1 MRKKN
6 LFKSML
12 MAICCVSVFAFV
24 ACSDDDDDKVNDTLK
39 ISPDEIEIV
48 TEETSKSVINNGVA
62 PYTIVVSDDDIA
74 TTTVDKDSIFVTGVK
89 KGAATITIT
98 DKNKFSG
105 KITVSVKDVPEL
117 LIFDKKEV
125 TIEGENEDV
134 VTVQGGTAPFTVKV
148 KDEAIA
154 TATVDENKV
163 TVKGV
168 KTGTTTIT
176 VSDKDE
182 KSGTISVTIK

>member
-1 MRKKN
+1 MRKN

-24 ACSDDDDDKVNDTLK
+24 ACSDDNEKVNDTLK
-39 ISPDEIEIV
+39 ISPDKIEIV
-48 TEETSKSVINNGVA
+48 TEESSKSVISNGVA
-62 PYTIVVSDDDIA
+62 PYTVVVSDDDIV

-89 KGAATITIT
+89 KGSAIVTIT
-98 DKNKFSG
+98 DKNNFSG
-105 KITVSVKDVPEL
+105 KITVTVKDAPEL
-117 LIFDKKEV
+117 LIFDKEDV
-125 TIEGENEDV
+125 IIEGENQDV
-134 VTVQGGTAPFTVKV
+134 VTVQDGTAPYTVKV
-148 KDEAIA
+148 KDETIA
-154 TATVDENKV
+154 TATVNENKV

-182 KSGTISVTIK
+182 KIGTINVTIK